1 MVIKSLIHS
10 DFLHTLAIILAWFQ
24 NANKKIYLIFLTH
37 ALTFF
42 DNIDVNLRIVMQ
54 SFVYA
59 TCNSDLKKIYRNIV
73 KNEYCE
79 SHDKIV
85 GSVMQDIRYTMFILL
100 SPMSF

>member
-1 MVIKSLIHS
+1 
-10 DFLHTLAIILAWFQ
+10 
-24 NANKKIYLIFLTH
+24 
-37 ALTFF
+37 
-42 DNIDVNLRIVMQ
+42 MQ

-100 SPMSF
+100 SPMSFWTTSSIWFYSMAVVVHLGCVACREVVNHFWRCC